1 VADVGERVLILRI
14 SNMNK
19 KEKEEKTYQM
29 PKSTTSLGCFVAPL
43 LPPSSPVF
51 VLMAVEI
58 GGDVGEW
65 CLI

>member
-1 VADVGERVLILRI
+1 
-14 SNMNK
+14 MNK